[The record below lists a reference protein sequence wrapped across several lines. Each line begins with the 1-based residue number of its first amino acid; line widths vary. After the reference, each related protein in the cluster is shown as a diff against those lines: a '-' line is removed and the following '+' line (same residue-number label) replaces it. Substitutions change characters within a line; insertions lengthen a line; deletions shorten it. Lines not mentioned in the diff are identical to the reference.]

1 MQLRFGGFFITLRW
15 LVEDGVRGLVI
26 TLGSLLK
33 GGVRPSSPVARQAA
47 QETSPASGHVEAR
60 QAAASARIRRPPSQ
74 PVEEP
79 RPHLCG
85 PFLNG
90 VQAAQ
95 ETSSASG
102 LVEARA
108 IDRVYCVWF
117 VPDAPEACGVWVG
130 PHPETWSAICA
141 FLRGGTYPGSRA
153 HLRRYP
159 SLAAA
164 QAAWI
169 PEAPRKHRPTAAPP
183 VIDLR
188 RSEGAGEDAN
198 WYTVG

>member
-1 MQLRFGGFFITLRW
+1 MQLRLGGFFITLRW

-60 QAAASARIRRPPSQ
+60 QAAQESVFEYWPARRARR
-74 PVEEP
+74 
-79 RPHLCG
+79 
-85 PFLNG
+85 
-90 VQAAQ
+90 QAAQ

-141 FLRGGTYPGSRA
+141 FFPGGTYPGAHA

>member
-1 MQLRFGGFFITLRW
+1 MQLRFGGFFITLYWLVKLAKLARW
-15 LVEDGVRGLVI
+15 LVITVGSLVRGEVITVGSLVI
-26 TLGSLLK
+26 
-33 GGVRPSSPVARQAA
+33 QAA
-47 QETSPASGHVEAR
+47 QETSPASGHVEAS
-60 QAAASARIRRPPSQ
+60 QAAQESVFENCPACRTRR
-74 PVEEP
+74 
-79 RPHLCG
+79 
-85 PFLNG
+85 
-90 VQAAQ
+90 QAAQ

-130 PHPETWSAICA
+130 PHPETWSTICT
-141 FLRGGTYPGSRA
+141 FLPGGTYPGSRA
-153 HLRRYP
+153 HLRRYLSP
-159 SLAAA
+159 AAA

-169 PEAPRKHRPTAAPP
+169 PEAPRIHRPIAAPP

>member
-1 MQLRFGGFFITLRW
+1 MQLRFGGFFLTLSW
-15 LVEDGVRGLVI
+15 LVVDGVRGLVI
-26 TLGSLLK
+26 TLGSLVR
-33 GGVRPSSPVARQAA
+33 GGVRPSTPVARQAA
-47 QETSPASGHVEAR
+47 QETS
-60 QAAASARIRRPPSQ
+60 
-74 PVEEP
+74 
-79 RPHLCG
+79 
-85 PFLNG
+85 
-90 VQAAQ
+90 
-95 ETSSASG
+95 SASG
-102 LVEARA
+102 PVEARA
-108 IDRVYCVWF
+108 IHRVYCVWF

-141 FLRGGTYPGSRA
+141 FLLGGTYPGSRA
-153 HLRRYP
+153 HLKRYP

>member
-79 RPHLCG
+79 RPHPCG

-90 VQAAQ
+90 VQA
-95 ETSSASG
+95 EDG
-102 LVEARA
+102 LWRER
-108 IDRVYCVWF
+108 
-117 VPDAPEACGVWVG
+117 
-130 PHPETWSAICA
+130 
-141 FLRGGTYPGSRA
+141 
-153 HLRRYP
+153 
-159 SLAAA
+159 
-164 QAAWI
+164 
-169 PEAPRKHRPTAAPP
+169 
-183 VIDLR
+183 
-188 RSEGAGEDAN
+188 
-198 WYTVG
+198 